1 MGNAVFRAIC
11 SLLLGPKGNAVNR
24 KLASVLVA
32 AVSLL
37 PWPPMIA
44 VAQSQAILRVEV
56 RPEAQIAAPSSLVW
70 AAGAPTLQ
78 IPLNIKLRLNAG
90 TSAELTVTQLD
101 QGGTLENAILEVEGK
116 AGLQAVSGTPVVVR
130 SYLQS
135 GTFRDFLVVQLASP
149 LLSASHQVG
158 LRLRLSSSDGSAE
171 GVHTIQIQLQ
181 GSLVSQA
188 SVPTAP

>member
-11 SLLLGPKGNAVNR
+11 SLLLGPKGNAVNK
-24 KLASVLVA
+24 KLALVLVA

-37 PWPPMIA
+37 PWPPTIA

-56 RPEAQIAAPSSLVW
+56 RPEAQIAAPPSLVW

-90 TSAELTVTQLD
+90 TSAELTVSQLD
-101 QGGTLENAILEVEGK
+101 QGGTLENATLQVEGK
-116 AGLQAVSGTPVVVR
+116 SGLQVVSGTPVVVR
-130 SYLQS
+130 SYLRS

-149 LLSASHQVG
+149 VPSTSHQSG
-158 LRLRLSSSDGSAE
+158 LRVRLSSSDGSAE
-171 GVHTIQIQLQ
+171 GVHTIQLQLQ
-181 GSLVSQA
+181 EGLVSQV
-188 SVPTAP
+188 SVPPAP